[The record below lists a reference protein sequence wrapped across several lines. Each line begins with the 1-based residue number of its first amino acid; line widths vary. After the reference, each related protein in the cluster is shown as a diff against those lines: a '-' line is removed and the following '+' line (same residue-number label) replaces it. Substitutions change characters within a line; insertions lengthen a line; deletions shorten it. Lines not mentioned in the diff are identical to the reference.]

1 MEFERLNAL
10 GKERIPF
17 FFLSDFLGKKVE
29 AYPLEE
35 LAQHAI
41 SFCIDENYAYNKH
54 PFALEKE
61 PQGFTHY
68 LEKFTYV
75 QEKIRAGDTYMLNLT
90 QPTKIATSLSLEEIY
105 AHANAH
111 YKLLYKDRFVCFSP
125 EKFIQ
130 IKDNTIHTF
139 PMKGTI
145 DASIEHAKEK
155 ILADAKESA
164 EHVMVVDLLRN
175 DLSIVAKN
183 VRVERFRYVHEIEA
197 GAKKLLQVSS
207 HICGDLEDSWHERV
221 GDILRSLLPA
231 GSVSGA
237 PKKSTVDIIQNI
249 EGYERGFYCG
259 VFGMY
264 DGTSLDSGVM
274 IRFIEKTDDGLVYKS
289 GGGITIE
296 SDARSEYNELLDK
309 VYLP

>member
-41 SFCIDENYAYNKH
+41 SFCIDENYAYKKH

-90 QPTKIATSLSLEEIY
+90 QPTKIATPLSLKEIY

-111 YKLLYKDRFVCFSP
+111 YKLLYKDKFVCFSP

-237 PKKSTVDIIQNI
+237 PKKSTVEIIQNI

-274 IRFIEKTDDGLVYKS
+274 IRFIEKTDNGLVYKS

>member
-10 GKERIPF
+10 GKERKPF
-17 FFLSDFLGKKVE
+17 FFLTDFSAHKVE

-35 LAQHAI
+35 LRAQGI
-41 SFCIDENYAYNKH
+41 FFCIDETYQYKHH
-54 PFALEKE
+54 PFVLEKNPVSFGE
-61 PQGFTHY
+61 Y
-68 LEKFTYV
+68 LEKFSYV

-90 QPTKIATSLSLEEIY
+90 QPTKIATPLTLAEIY

-130 IKDNTIHTF
+130 IKNNTIHTF

-197 GAKKLLQVSS
+197 GVKKLLQVSS

-221 GDILRSLLPA
+221 GDILRALLPA
-231 GSVSGA
+231 GSVSGT

-264 DGTSLDSGVM
+264 DGTSLESGVM
-274 IRFIEKTDDGLVYKS
+274 IRFIEKTDEGLVYKS